1 MTKRTIRI
9 CLSVEGNVVLKNEN
23 GKEIVI
29 LITQKQLEAKDVY
42 DLLDYTKGD
51 KYHLEG
57 EEKYSDEV
65 ISGPKNDKY
74 RLYNFT
80 YEYME
85 ELFKKLNEFQI
96 ESWKCNLNGLINQKL
111 VGGFW

>member
-23 GKEIVI
+23 EKEIVI
-29 LITQKQLEAKDVY
+29 SITQKQLEAKDVY
-42 DLLDYTKGD
+42 ELLDYKKGD

-57 EEKYSDEV
+57 EKKYSDEV

-74 RLYNFT
+74 RLYNYT
-80 YEYME
+80 YEYID

-96 ESWKCNLNGLINQKL
+96 ES
-111 VGGFW
+111 